1 MRQTG
6 LGRGERAK
14 QCCWMPLKS
23 HSQKTASGV
32 SFGLWQRVLATR
44 AEEDWA
50 NRLNSRPK
58 ISVCIAA
65 YQGLR
70 YIGPQLSSILEQL
83 SDQDEVVLVDDSS
96 TDGTYA
102 QLGEIQDPRLTV
114 LQNASNEGVLRSFE
128 KALSHCSGEIV
139 FLSDQDDL
147 WLPKK
152 VQTVLEAFADDP
164 DLALVVSDAILI
176 DESGNKIGESF
187 YAQRGAFRNGL
198 WSNLLVGKFHGCTM
212 AFRSTLLRNVLPFPH
227 GKHAHHDTWI
237 GCVNALIGGK
247 TKYIPEPLIAYR
259 RHSTNLTGR
268 TKNSAYKRLK
278 IRFPIA
284 VGLLRYWATNWYKKP
299 IGG

>member
-1 MRQTG
+1 
-6 LGRGERAK
+6 
-14 QCCWMPLKS
+14 
-23 HSQKTASGV
+23 
-32 SFGLWQRVLATR
+32 
-44 AEEDWA
+44 
-50 NRLNSRPK
+50 LNSRPK
-58 ISVCIAA
+58 ISVCVAA
-65 YQGLR
+65 YQGER
-70 YIGPQLSSILEQL
+70 YVSQQLQSIFPQLSH
-83 SDQDEVVLVDDSS
+83 DDEVIVVDDGS
-96 TDGTYA
+96 TDRTCF
-102 QLGEIQDPRLTV
+102 EISALRDSRLS
-114 LQNASNEGVLRSFE
+114 LLRNDRNRGVLRTFE
-128 KALSHCSGEIV
+128 TALSHCSGEIV